1 MVVVH
6 ADLAWYNPQNI
17 TLNKSQQIKYHLKDS
32 IRKKKKLSMW
42 VSPTSQTRG
51 VSPDFSSKLVSND
64 IFQQQKNNILSKKK
78 IRNKQ
83 LFHKLNGVLVFQ
95 PPFLQWKSP
104 TKKSVKFHIPQP
116 YTSNFPIEK
125 VFEPPKRVR
134 FEVL

>member
-32 IRKKKKLSMW
+32 IRKKKTCPCEYHLHLKQEEYHQI
-42 VSPTSQTRG
+42 SPQNWSQMISSNSKKTSCQ
-51 VSPDFSSKLVSND
+51 
-64 IFQQQKNNILSKKK
+64 KKK

-83 LFHKLNGVLVFQ
+83 IFHKLNGVLVFQ